1 MRYTPLAS
9 ALLLAGAAAL
19 AHAGE
24 TAGDLPTN
32 HQAALLTVTVEVI
45 ATGGHADTADQA
57 TQANEATTTPHAAY
71 ADTAGGGTAA
81 NLSVPDCPGSRPN
94 PWQWQNV
101 LNTSTGKL
109 VCTRTQGGGNP
120 NNP

>member
-32 HQAALLTVTVEVI
+32 HQAAMLTVTVEVI

-57 TQANEATTTPHAAY
+57 DQATQATTTPHATY
-71 ADTAGGGTAA
+71 ADSAGSSGSAS
-81 NLSVPDCPGSRPN
+81 NLSAPDCPTVGDWHYVVDSR
-94 PWQWQNV
+94 
-101 LNTSTGKL
+101 TGQL
-109 VCTRTQGGGNP
+109 RCERDGGGNP
-120 NNP
+120 NK

>member
-32 HQAALLTVTVEVI
+32 HQAALLAVTVEVI

-57 TQANEATTTPHAAY
+57 AQATQADTTPHADY
-71 ADTAGGGTAA
+71 ATTAGSSHGGTADS
-81 NLSVPDCPGSRPN
+81 LKTPDCPTVGDWYYVVDSR
-94 PWQWQNV
+94 
-101 LNTSTGKL
+101 TGQL
-109 VCTRTQGGGNP
+109 RCERDGGGNP
-120 NNP
+120 NE